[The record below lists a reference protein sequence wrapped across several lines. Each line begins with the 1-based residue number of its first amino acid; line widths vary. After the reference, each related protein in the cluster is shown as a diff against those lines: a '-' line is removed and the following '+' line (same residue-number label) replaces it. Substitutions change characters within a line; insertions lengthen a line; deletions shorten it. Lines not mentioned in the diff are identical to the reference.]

1 MSSSGL
7 AKSAGGL
14 LISWFPISD
23 NLPCLPA
30 LFGRAE
36 VKRLEAVLHRAI
48 RAGVGPVDCVPPPAA
63 ACPKRGSCSSV
74 TGCCS
79 SVAPSVQAGLP
90 PSLTADG
97 VGFPHD
103 LARLA
108 RRLCSHSATGTESE
122 ARLLLRCLGLEHH
135 AAALEREEVT
145 TVAELAALQ
154 PAGLAA
160 AGLASLGARAAV
172 MDAARGLAVLVE
184 GARGARRR

>member
-1 MSSSGL
+1 M
-7 AKSAGGL
+7 
-14 LISWFPISD
+14 
-23 NLPCLPA
+23 
-30 LFGRAE
+30 
-36 VKRLEAVLHRAI
+36 
-48 RAGVGPVDCVPPPAA
+48 
-63 ACPKRGSCSSV
+63 